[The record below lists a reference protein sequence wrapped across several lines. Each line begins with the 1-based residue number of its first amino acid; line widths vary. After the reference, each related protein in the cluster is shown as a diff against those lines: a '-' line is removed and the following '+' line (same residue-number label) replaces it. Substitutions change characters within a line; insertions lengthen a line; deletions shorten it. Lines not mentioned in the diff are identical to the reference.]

1 MVQQW
6 YFQFQITPVFIV
18 RVCFTQ
24 APPCPAEPVKL
35 SLARHSRRKPGNQV
49 CLPFFKTYARLS
61 YAARKHR
68 NIIRPTK
75 VAPFLLYAY
84 FPSLIF

>member
-49 CLPFFKTYARLS
+49 CVPFF
-61 YAARKHR
+61 
-68 NIIRPTK
+68 
-75 VAPFLLYAY
+75 LLTPDLVTPRANTA
-84 FPSLIF
+84 I